1 LEIKYSISDDVNKI
15 LEDMKK
21 QIRNH
26 RIFISEKKKK
36 KRKKKEKKKKKKRKK
51 KEEEKSYIYKEK
63 IRTKNKDK
71 ISNFKN

>member
-1 LEIKYSISDDVNKI
+1 MINLFKGITEKWLNFLEIKYSISDDVNKI

-36 KRKKKEKKKKKKRKK
+36 KRKKKEKKKKKKRGRKI
-51 KEEEKSYIYKEK
+51 IYL
-63 IRTKNKDK
+63 
-71 ISNFKN
+71 